1 MSLTPPPLRS
11 GSVPAREFSHG
22 GHGGSEAAPPTPP
35 SRRRAS
41 PARYLCGWVVG
52 AGCVIGAGTQKPIMQ
67 VLGARQSTL
76 LWHGKAHLPY
86 ATLQ

>member
-1 MSLTPPPLRS
+1 MRIPPCEGPLVRPPRGEVERPRPLR
-11 GSVPAREFSHG
+11 GPHP
-22 GHGGSEAAPPTPP
+22 HL
-35 SRRRAS
+35 
-41 PARYLCGWVVG
+41 ARYLCGWVIG
-52 AGCVIGAGTQKPIMQ
+52 AGWVMGGGTQKPIMH